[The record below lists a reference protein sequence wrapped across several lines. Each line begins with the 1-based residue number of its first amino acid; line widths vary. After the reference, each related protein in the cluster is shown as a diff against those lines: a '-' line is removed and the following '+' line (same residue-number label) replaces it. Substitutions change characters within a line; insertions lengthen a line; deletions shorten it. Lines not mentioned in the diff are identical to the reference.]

1 VKTNSMFAWAV
12 AAVLLMGMIVSITG
26 ASAQKSSSNS
36 SGVKLWFSA
45 MDTDKDGTI
54 SKQEFTAYMEAQFD
68 KADTD
73 HDGTL
78 DRNEVEQLRK
88 NLGFPSKQ

>member
-1 VKTNSMFAWAV
+1 
-12 AAVLLMGMIVSITG
+12 
-26 ASAQKSSSNS
+26 
-36 SGVKLWFSA
+36 
-45 MDTDKDGTI
+45 
-54 SKQEFTAYMEAQFD
+54 MEAQFD

-88 NLGFPSKQ
+88 NLGIAAKQ